1 MTDFAAGVRYAQGMK
16 IIYADSLVLLNAA
29 ADYVLLLAAGKL
41 CALPLRRWRMGLGA
55 LWGGG
60 YALLCTVYPAFWG
73 LWTVKLAA
81 GAVCVLIAFGVTRRT
96 PRALAAF
103 YAAAAAFGGAV
114 RFAATLRGETAG
126 PVSARVLLLSFAV
139 CYAAAALVFRRVGAR
154 RSERLHEIMLRRRGR
169 TVTLRALE
177 DSGNA
182 LVDPLTGD
190 AVMVASAAALAPLF
204 DNPEYLRLDAP
215 EALAKLEGEQGRG
228 LRLLPCSCV
237 TAERGLLLCFR
248 PEDVSVDALPRR
260 DLLVAVS
267 PHRLSSEGRYEA
279 IIKT

>member
-1 MTDFAAGVRYAQGMK
+1 MK
-16 IIYADSLVLLNAA
+16 IIYADSTVLLNAA

-60 YALLCTVYPAFWG
+60 YALLCAVRPSFWG

-81 GAVCVLIAFGVTRRT
+81 GAVCVLIAFGLTRRT

-126 PVSARVLLLSFAV
+126 PVSAKVLLLSFAV

-154 RSERLHEIMLRRRGR
+154 RGGRLHEIELCRRGR
-169 TVTLRALE
+169 TLTLHALE

-182 LVDPLTGD
+182 LTDPLTGD
-190 AVMVASAAALAPLF
+190 AVLVASAEALAPLF
-204 DNPEYLRLDAP
+204 DDPACLSLDAP
-215 EALAKLEGEQGRG
+215 EALAALAGEQGRG

-237 TAERGLLLCFR
+237 TAQRGLLLCFR
-248 PEDVSVDALPRR
+248 PDCVRVDTVPRR

-267 PHRLSSEGRYEA
+267 PHRLSPEGRYDA
-279 IIKT
+279 ILPA